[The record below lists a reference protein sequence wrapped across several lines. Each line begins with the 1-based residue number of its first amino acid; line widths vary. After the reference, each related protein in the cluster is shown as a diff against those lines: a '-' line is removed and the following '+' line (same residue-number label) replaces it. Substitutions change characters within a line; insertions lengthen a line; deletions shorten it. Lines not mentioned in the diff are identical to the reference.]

1 MGFQPVGNPLPH
13 HFSPILKEADMPL
26 PQRVLGSTG
35 VKVTILGL
43 GGEGVLRTFGYERE
57 AQAVIDAA
65 LEEGI
70 TYFET
75 ARAYSGSETYLGK
88 GLHGRRQEIFLTSK
102 SHGRS
107 REEAEGHLALTLRN
121 LHTDYLDLWQVHDLR
136 TTDDLKA
143 LTGAGGALE
152 VFRWAK
158 EEGYARFIGVT
169 GHHDP
174 DILRQAL
181 DLYDFDTVLLPVNPA
196 EPRSQSF
203 LPLARE
209 ALDRGLGVIGMKV
222 LARGLAPQ
230 LDLAPVRDYVHYA
243 LSQPVSLT
251 VIGCDSPEHV
261 RELAAAAREFQ
272 PMAPED
278 QRRLEEAVIP
288 FARGLMYYK
297 P

>member
-1 MGFQPVGNPLPH
+1 
-13 HFSPILKEADMPL
+13 MPL

-57 AQAVIDAA
+57 AQAMIAAA
-65 LEEGI
+65 LEAGI

-75 ARAYSGSETYLGK
+75 ARAYSGSEVYLGK
-88 GLHGRRQEIFLTSK
+88 GLKGHRDRIFLTSK
-102 SHGRS
+102 SHGRT
-107 REEAEGHLALTLRN
+107 RDEAEEHLAATLRN
-121 LHTDYLDLWQVHDLR
+121 LKTDHLDLWQIHDVR
-136 TTDDLKA
+136 TKRDLEA
-143 LTGAGGALE
+143 LTAAGGGLE
-152 VFRWAK
+152 AFRWAK

-196 EPRSQSF
+196 EPRSRSF

-222 LARGLAPQ
+222 LARGLVTQ
-230 LDLAPVRDYVHYA
+230 IDLAPVRDYVHYS
-243 LSQPVSLT
+243 LSQPVSLV
-251 VIGCDSPEHV
+251 VIGCDTPEHV
-261 RELAAAAREFQ
+261 QELAAAAGDFQ
-272 PMAPED
+272 QPLPQED
-278 QRRLEEAVIP
+278 QQRLEEAVIP

>member
-1 MGFQPVGNPLPH
+1 
-13 HFSPILKEADMPL
+13 MPL

-35 VKVTILGL
+35 EQVTMLGL

-57 AQAVIDAA
+57 AQAVIETA
-65 LEEGI
+65 LEVGI
-70 TYFET
+70 RYFES
-75 ARAYSGSETYLGK
+75 ARAYSGSEAYLGTSLN
-88 GLHGRRQEIFLTSK
+88 GYRDRIFLTSK
-102 SHGRS
+102 SHGRT
-107 REEAEGHLALTLRN
+107 RNEAEGHLALTLRN
-121 LHTDYLDLWQVHDLR
+121 LKTDHLDLWQMHDVRTKHDLE
-136 TTDDLKA
+136 A
-143 LTGAGGALE
+143 LTAPGGALE

-174 DILRQAL
+174 EILRQAL

-196 EPRSQSF
+196 EPRAQSF

-222 LARGLAPQ
+222 LARGLVSQ
-230 LDLAPVRDYVHYA
+230 LGLAPIRDYVHYA
-243 LSQPVSLT
+243 LSQPVSLV
-251 VIGCDSPEHV
+251 VIGCDTPEHV
-261 RELAAAAREFQ
+261 QELVAAAREFT
-272 PMAPED
+272 PMPAD
-278 QRRLEEAVIP
+278 TQRQLEEAVTP

>member
-1 MGFQPVGNPLPH
+1 MT
-13 HFSPILKEADMPL
+13 L

-35 VKVTILGL
+35 VQVTILGL

-57 AQAVIDAA
+57 AQAMVAAA

-70 TYFET
+70 TYFES
-75 ARAYSGSETYLGK
+75 ARAYSGSEAYLGQALK
-88 GLHGRRQEIFLTSK
+88 GRRQDIFLTSK

-107 REEAEGHLALTLRN
+107 REEAEEHLALTLRN
-121 LHTDYLDLWQVHDLR
+121 LQTDYLDLWQVHDVR

-143 LTGAGGALE
+143 LTGPGGALE

-181 DLYDFDTVLLPVNPA
+181 DLYEFDTVLLPVNPA

-222 LARGLAPQ
+222 LARGLVAQ
-230 LDLAPVRDYVHYA
+230 LDLAPVGDYVRYA

-261 RELAAAAREFQ
+261 RELTAAAREFQ